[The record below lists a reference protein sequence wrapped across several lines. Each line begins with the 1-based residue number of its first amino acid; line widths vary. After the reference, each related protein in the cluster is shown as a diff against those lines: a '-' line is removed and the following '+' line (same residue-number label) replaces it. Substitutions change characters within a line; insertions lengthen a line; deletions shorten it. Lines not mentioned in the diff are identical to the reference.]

1 MSITLKNITL
11 RNFLSIGQ
19 VTQAVDFDKKDL
31 TLILGENLD
40 LGGDGARNGT
50 GKTTLIQG
58 LSYALFG
65 VPINNIRKDN
75 LVNRTNG
82 KGMMVTLEF
91 SASGINYKIE
101 RGRKPNILRF
111 YVNDVQEKIQDD
123 AQGENKETQQAI
135 ERVLCMSAD
144 MFRHIVVL
152 NTYSEP
158 FLALKNNEQKDI
170 IEQLLGIT
178 LLSEKAEVIKN
189 MIKSSKDSIQQEEFN
204 VKAIEEANKRVKEQI
219 ESLKR
224 RQKLWQTKHDD
235 DLEKLAIDYTRLSQI
250 DMDVELQA
258 HKDLTAW
265 NKQKE
270 LQDAYNALSARS
282 IAWQQ
287 KHDSDVS
294 VAHKAYLL
302 KNEYDIETELET
314 WTKVKEWL
322 HDDTEQKSIATI
334 IDTLTKSIEKEK
346 KLISKLEK
354 EVRALAEHTCYACGQ
369 DFHDEKHEQVTKEK
383 STLLESAKA
392 DLIVFETQLSINQSL
407 VTKLGPK
414 PTPSYKT
421 EAEAIR
427 HGGDVANLKKV
438 WEDKKQESNP
448 FSEQLIELS
457 VIELGPQPTTHYDT
471 EAQAVEHRTKV
482 ANLLQQIESKS
493 NEVDPYSEQ
502 VIEMEANALQ
512 EINFDN
518 INKLTKTME
527 HQKFLLD
534 ILTSK
539 DSFVRK
545 KIIDQNLSYLNAR
558 LTHYLDKIGLPHQVV
573 FKNDL
578 QVEIT
583 ELGRELDFD
592 NLSRGERNRLILGL
606 SFAFR
611 DVWENLYQPIN
622 TLFID
627 ELIDSGLD
635 TIGVENS
642 IAILK
647 DMSRRRHKSIWLVS
661 HREELAGRVPNVLK
675 VIKENGFTS
684 YATSSEM
691 E

>member
-19 VTQAVDFDKKDL
+19 VTQAVSFDRQDL

-65 VPINNIRKDN
+65 VPINSIRKDN

-91 SASGINYKIE
+91 SVDGIEYKIE
-101 RGRKPNILRF
+101 RGRKPNILKF
-111 YVNDVQEKIQDD
+111 YVNNDLQKNTDD

-135 ERVLCMSAD
+135 ESVIHMSAD
-144 MFRHIVVL
+144 MFKHIVVL

-158 FLALKNNEQKDI
+158 FLALKTNDQRDI

-189 MIKSSKDSIQQEEFN
+189 MIRDSKDSIQQEEYR
-204 VKAIEEANKRVKEQI
+204 VKGIEEANKRVKEQI
-219 ESLKR
+219 DALKR
-224 RQKLWQTKHDD
+224 RQTLWLKKHDD
-235 DLEKLAIDYTRLSQI
+235 DLTALALQYDDLSKIDI
-250 DMDVELQA
+250 VKELQA
-258 HKDLTAW
+258 HKDLNVWT
-265 NKQKE
+265 KQKE
-270 LQDAYNALSARS
+270 AQDTYNALVARS
-282 IAWQQ
+282 TAWQQ
-287 KHDSDVS
+287 KHDTDIT
-294 VAHKAYLL
+294 VAHTTYLR
-302 KNEYDIETELET
+302 KNEYDIEAELKA
-314 WTKVKEWL
+314 WTDLKEWL
-322 HDDTEQKSIATI
+322 KDEADQKTIATAIDTQTKSIA
-334 IDTLTKSIEKEK
+334 KEK
-346 KLISKLEK
+346 KLIEKLVREIK
-354 EVRALAEHTCYACGQ
+354 ELEDHKCYACGQ
-369 DFHDEKHEQVTKEK
+369 DLHDDKHLEVTLEKT
-383 STLLESAKA
+383 TLLENTKA
-392 DLIVFETQLSINQSL
+392 DLAMMEDHLEANQSAL
-407 VTKLGPK
+407 KDIGTK

-427 HGGDVANLKKV
+427 HSGDVSNLKKV

-448 FSEQLIELS
+448 FSEQLNELTS
-457 VIELGPQPTTHYDT
+457 IELGPQPVTHYDT
-471 EAQAVEHRTKV
+471 EAEAIKHSSEV
-482 ANLLQQIESKS
+482 ANILNQIDNKS
-493 NEVDPYSEQ
+493 QETDPYSEQ
-502 VIEMEANALQ
+502 VVEMETQALQ
-512 EINFDN
+512 SIDFEA
-518 INKLTKTME
+518 INKLTRTME

-534 ILTSK
+534 LLVSK

-558 LTHYLDKIGLPHQVV
+558 LTHYLDKIGLPHQVI
-573 FKNDL
+573 FQNDL

-611 DVWENLYQPIN
+611 DVWESLYRPIN

-635 TIGVENS
+635 TMGVENA

-647 DMSRRRHKSIWLVS
+647 DMSRRRQKSIWLVS
-661 HREELAGRVPNVLK
+661 HREELAGRVPSVLK

-684 YATSSEM
+684 YSTAVDTE
-691 E
+691 